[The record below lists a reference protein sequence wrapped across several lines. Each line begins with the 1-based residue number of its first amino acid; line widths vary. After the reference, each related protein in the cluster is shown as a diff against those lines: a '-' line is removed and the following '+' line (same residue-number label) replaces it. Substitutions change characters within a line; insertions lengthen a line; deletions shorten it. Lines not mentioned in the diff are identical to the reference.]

1 MASPAISTAQGFRA
15 IQAIAVVNARVCD
28 SVSFSLASQRE
39 SLRLYAIAVSS
50 RSDQIAKANSELLS
64 SSMSINPLEISYLY
78 FSNSEPAIPVAC
90 ARLGGSAHGIA

>member
-1 MASPAISTAQGFRA
+1 AISRAQEFRA
-15 IQAIAVVNARVCD
+15 IQAIAVANARACD
-28 SVSFSLASQRE
+28 SVSFFLASQRE
-39 SLRLYAIAVSS
+39 LLRLYAMAVSP
-50 RSDQIAKANSELLS
+50 RSDQIAKANSEPAS